1 MRKLFPDYILIF
13 LKGIAMGAADVV
25 PGVSGGTIAFISG
38 IYQELINSI
47 NRINLDIFKNLKKN
61 GLKATWGAINGDFL
75 LALVCGIGVSV
86 LTFSKV
92 IIHLLETQ
100 PILVWSFFFGLV
112 LASILFIWK
121 EITHWTPKSVIAL
134 LIGTILSYYITIAEP
149 THSPDSYLF
158 LFLSGFVAIIAM
170 ILPGVSGAF
179 ILLLMGSYQTVIGTI
194 NQLLDGAKQMNFELL
209 GDALLKLGTIAL
221 GALLG
226 LKLFSKVL
234 TWMFAHHK
242 NTTLAILIGFMIGS
256 LNKIWPWKE
265 VLETR
270 VNSHG
275 EVVPF
280 LERSILPTNFN
291 GEPKIFLAFVMLLI
305 GFFLIFGL
313 EKLASRL
320 GKN

>member
-47 NRINLDIFKNLKKN
+47 NRINLDVFKNLKKN
-61 GLKATWGAINGDFL
+61 GLKATWASINGNFL

-86 LTFSKV
+86 LTFSK
-92 IIHLLETQ
+92 IIMHLLETQ

-112 LASILFIWK
+112 LASIVFIWK
-121 EITHWTPKSVIAL
+121 EITHWTPKSIISL
-134 LIGTILSYYITIAEP
+134 LIGILLSYYITIAEP
-149 THSPDSYLF
+149 AHSPDSYWF
-158 LFLSGFVAIIAM
+158 LFLSGFIAIIAM

-194 NQLLDGAKQMNFELL
+194 NQLREGITQMNFEIL

-226 LKLFSKVL
+226 LKLFSRVL

-242 NTTLAILIGFMIGS
+242 STTLALLIGFMIGS

-265 VLETR
+265 VLKTR
-270 VNSHG
+270 INSHG
-275 EVVPF
+275 ETVPF
-280 LERSILPTNFN
+280 LEKSILPTDFS
-291 GEPKIFLAFVMLLI
+291 GEPKIFLAVIMLLI

-313 EKLASRL
+313 EKFATRL